1 MHADP
6 ILFDPAVAEPASATE
21 RIVAAV
27 TDAISGHRL
36 HPGTRLTEQKMAGI
50 FGVSRTIVRQ
60 ALLQLERDKLVTIEP
75 SRGAY
80 VAMPGVDEAR
90 QVFEVR
96 RMLELPM
103 MQRLCEVIRPA
114 HIAAL
119 RGHLAAE
126 QQALSRTADVPGRT
140 RLLGD
145 FHVVLARMLG
155 NAVLT
160 DLVTELTARTS
171 LITLLYQSARSA
183 AHSSHEHGD
192 IIDALERRDA
202 QAAAALMREHLDNV
216 ENNLKLELR
225 SPDLGDVL
233 RQDL

>member
-1 MHADP
+1 MKADA
-6 ILFDPAVAEPASATE
+6 ILFDTPVAEPASPTE
-21 RIVAAV
+21 RIVTSV

-36 HPGTRLTEQKMAGI
+36 HPGTRLTEQKLAGI

-75 SRGAY
+75 SRGAF

-103 MQRLCEVIRPA
+103 IERLCDMLRDE

-119 RGHLAAE
+119 RQHLQDE
-126 QQALSRTADVPGRT
+126 RNALVRTADVPGRT

-155 NAVLT
+155 NHVLT

-183 AHSSHEHGD
+183 AHSSHEHDG
-192 IIDALERRDA
+192 IVDALERRDA
-202 QAAAALMREHLDNV
+202 QAAADLMRAHLDNV
-216 ENNLKLELR
+216 EGNLRLEVR
-225 SPDLGDVL
+225 TPDLGAVL
-233 RQDL
+233 RQ